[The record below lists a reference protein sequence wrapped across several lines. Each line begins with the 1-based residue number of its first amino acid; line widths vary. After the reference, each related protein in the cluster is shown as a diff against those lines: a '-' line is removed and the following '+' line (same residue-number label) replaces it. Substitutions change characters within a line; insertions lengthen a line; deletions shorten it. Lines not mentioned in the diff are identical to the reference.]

1 MASMFYLDRFKR
13 EMPLTGLFIECVG
26 HRSQGEESDAARVV
40 KILGDALVESGLVEK
55 DPTDDQIVYI
65 ANRMKEMREGGEE
78 KDKDSPLTPSSGKY
92 FAGYFTEWAA
102 ELDYVTLC
110 LYVSDYDYDTARRH
124 YEETDYQSIIA
135 IAHEKLKLDFEKA
148 RVSFEA
154 SLFGFGGGYKDTP
167 KEGDNVVDLVNGGE
181 EANRT
186 MEAMMKG
193 FF

>member
-26 HRSQGEESDAARVV
+26 HLTKGEEADAAGVV
-40 KILGDALVESGLVEK
+40 EILGSALVDSGLVEK
-55 DPTDDQIVYI
+55 DPTESQIIYI
-65 ANRMKEMREGGEE
+65 AGRMKEMREGDE
-78 KDKDSPLTPSSGKY
+78 KTDSPLTPSSGKY

-102 ELDYVTLC
+102 ELDYVSLC
-110 LYVSDYDYDTARRH
+110 LYVSDYDYDAARRH

-135 IAHEKLKLDFEKA
+135 IAHEKLKLDFENA

-154 SLFGFGGGYKDTP
+154 SLFGFGGGYKNTP